1 MQDAHHSLAI
11 SGSDAMAITDKVSSS
26 TSHHIISTKAMR
38 QVLKGDHADGAIHS
52 LPDLRDFR

>member
-1 MQDAHHSLAI
+1 VQDAHHSLAI
-11 SGSDAMAITDKVSSS
+11 SGSDAMAITDKVSS